1 MEDLH
6 EHLRAVVVSE
16 AHAVKGHELIAV
28 LEPVRLAARERDV
41 REEENHPLTALPAK
55 NRQKRTLKW
64 EPASRDETEGR
75 NARRQAP
82 HGADAI
88 HKRLENPVAIE
99 VHFFHALETREDNV
113 GAPKAHDPGFRRSSL
128 SSFRL
133 AARRRGSRPGLGRGR
148 GPGWRSRGLNGDGL
162 RGHRWSARGAL
173 AGDGLCLGRGS
184 GPRQQEKQTERDGRA
199 SLPRGGSHCVVCS
212 QCTTFTDRLGGLRR
226 RPASIPAAS
235 LHYPIRGGLILRVFD
250 CHVHVAP
257 WEEMKPEIRKTF
269 SKHWRDPERLSRALR
284 QPEEFLRLMDEEGI
298 ERAALINYP
307 APEVMGFAHTV
318 NDWVFRFAAADRQR
332 LLPVGSVHPHWPGDA
347 AAETARLFEDLG
359 IAMLKIHPPHQ
370 LVAANAYLA
379 GEEALAKIYSTAER
393 FARPVMIHTGTSIF
407 PGARNRYADPMPAD
421 DVAVDFPKL
430 PIILAHAG
438 RPLYMETAVFLA
450 RRHPNVY
457 LDISGIPPKKLLDYL
472 PRLEEL
478 SGKCLWGTDFPSPG
492 VLSMR
497 KNVEEFQALPLSEH
511 AKGRILFENAA
522 ALIK

>member
-1 MEDLH
+1 MYH
-6 EHLRAVVVSE
+6 F
-16 AHAVKGHELIAV
+16 
-28 LEPVRLAARERDV
+28 P
-41 REEENHPLTALPAK
+41 AL
-55 NRQKRTLKW
+55 
-64 EPASRDETEGR
+64 
-75 NARRQAP
+75 
-82 HGADAI
+82 
-88 HKRLENPVAIE
+88 
-99 VHFFHALETREDNV
+99 
-113 GAPKAHDPGFRRSSL
+113 
-128 SSFRL
+128 
-133 AARRRGSRPGLGRGR
+133 
-148 GPGWRSRGLNGDGL
+148 
-162 RGHRWSARGAL
+162 ARGAAPP
-173 AGDGLCLGRGS
+173 AGEHS
-184 GPRQQEKQTERDGRA
+184 GGFPA
-199 SLPRGGSHCVVCS
+199 LPYP
-212 QCTTFTDRLGGLRR
+212 R
-226 RPASIPAAS
+226 RP
-235 LHYPIRGGLILRVFD
+235 LLRVFD

-257 WEEMKPEIRKTF
+257 WEEMKPETRKTF
-269 SKHWRDPERLSRALR
+269 SKHWRDPERLARALR

-307 APEVMGFAHTV
+307 APAVMGFGHTV
-318 NDWVFRFAAADRQR
+318 NDWVFRFASADRQR
-332 LLPVGSVHPHWPGDA
+332 LFPVGSVHPHWPGDA

-379 GEEALAKIYSTAER
+379 GEEALGKIYSTAER
-393 FARPVMIHTGTSIF
+393 FARPVMIHTGTSVF

-430 PIILAHAG
+430 AIILAHAG